1 MGDKK
6 KISDIVDS
14 VNKQFDEIERKK
26 AHLEKVAQK
35 HKTVTKA
42 PPKVEENRHQVKMK
56 EMKQQQN
63 FRMKEKL
70 IHAVVVFIIGH
81 LLLLPL
87 YLKFPHLI
95 VGMFVCASISL
106 GVICMAVID
115 FT

>member
-35 HKTVTKA
+35 HKTVAKA
-42 PPKVEENRHQVKMK
+42 SKPEENRHQVKMK

-63 FRMKEKL
+63 FRLKEKL

-95 VGMFVCASISL
+95 VGMFVCASLSL
-106 GVICMAVID
+106 GFICMAVID
-115 FT
+115 YT